1 MPPPGGTER
10 QTHSQRSRT
19 ADRPVQVA
27 ATACSTGQGRNVA
40 SPAWLEKQP
49 CPQPPA
55 AGAQRSAAGTQS
67 SAPGAQQPGAAGTV
81 GGVGPLAPAAVPA
94 PSPVPLVSPAP
105 DGAAR
110 PSTAPHPSSVVK
122 KAGSPNCGATVHNPG
137 APSGT
142 SRHTFALASPS
153 G

>member
-1 MPPPGGTER
+1 MAPPGGTER

-55 AGAQRSAAGTQS
+55 AGVQPSAAGTQT
-67 SAPGAQQPGAAGTV
+67 PGAAGLV
-81 GGVGPLAPAAVPA
+81 GGAGPLAPAAVPA

-110 PSTAPHPSSVVK
+110 PSIAPHPSSVVK
-122 KAGSPNCGATVHNPG
+122 KVGSPNCGATVHNPG
-137 APSGT
+137 APSRT

-153 G
+153 GQTTPPS

>member
-1 MPPPGGTER
+1 MAPPGGTER

-55 AGAQRSAAGTQS
+55 AGAQRSAPGAQRSAAGTQS
-67 SAPGAQQPGAAGTV
+67 SAPGAQRSEEHTSELQSRGQ
-81 GGVGPLAPAAVPA
+81 
-94 PSPVPLVSPAP
+94 LVC
-105 DGAAR
+105 R
-110 PSTAPHPSSVVK
+110 LLLEK
-122 KAGSPNCGATVHNPG
+122 KKHRTNMKE
-137 APSGT
+137 T
-142 SRHTFALASPS
+142 S
-153 G
+153 

>member
-1 MPPPGGTER
+1 MAPPGGTER

-81 GGVGPLAPAAVPA
+81 GGRSEERRVGKESRAR
-94 PSPVPLVSPAP
+94 
-105 DGAAR
+105 GAQAQAEKR
-110 PSTAPHPSSVVK
+110 
-122 KAGSPNCGATVHNPG
+122 GE
-137 APSGT
+137 
-142 SRHTFALASPS
+142 R
-153 G
+153 

>member
-1 MPPPGGTER
+1 MAPPGRTER

-27 ATACSTGQGRNVA
+27 ATACSTGQGRKVA
-40 SPAWLEKQP
+40 SPVWLEKQP
-49 CPQPPA
+49 CVQPPA
-55 AGAQRSAAGTQS
+55 AGAQ
-67 SAPGAQQPGAAGTV
+67 P
-81 GGVGPLAPAAVPA
+81 PAAVPA

-110 PSTAPHPSSVVK
+110 PSIAPHPSSVVK
-122 KAGSPNCGATVHNPG
+122 KVGSPNGGATVHNPG